1 MASEDQHELEGGLLI
16 LQKIKRGTLS
26 EKLDLKTKKF
36 QNYFRTEN
44 TDRWGELTHHEAEE
58 WYIKSLY
65 KRQIISYRLK
75 KKQQTWKKEKE
86 FQQSRGKKV
95 YIG

>member
-1 MASEDQHELEGGLLI
+1 MSDYGNVMACEASNKCKMASEDQHELEGGLLI

-58 WYIKSLY
+58 
-65 KRQIISYRLK
+65 
-75 KKQQTWKKEKE
+75 
-86 FQQSRGKKV
+86 
-95 YIG
+95 